1 MLLPP
6 PLAFREQLP
15 GSDPQPGGGGD
26 HGRWLQ
32 TLKRAIFW
40 ALLSLGF
47 VMTVSPR
54 RLGKHNTRGVT
65 ELQKHIHFIYIDQ

>member
-1 MLLPP
+1 M
-6 PLAFREQLP
+6 
-15 GSDPQPGGGGD
+15 
-26 HGRWLQ
+26 
-32 TLKRAIFW
+32 LKRAIFW

-54 RLGKHNTRGVT
+54 RLGKHNTGGVT